1 MLHTAIALHMFSACI
16 SSGMAIL
23 ESAKRLELLLASIV
37 WKWAKEFY
45 VDFFGFLTSLEDV
58 TDDRLD
64 KELSTHTHT
73 HTHTHMYQGYQP
85 SRVSLDCS
93 RDLTICQGF

>member
-1 MLHTAIALHMFSACI
+1 M
-16 SSGMAIL
+16 
-23 ESAKRLELLLASIV
+23 
-37 WKWAKEFY
+37 
-45 VDFFGFLTSLEDV
+45 
-58 TDDRLD
+58 DDRLD
-64 KELSTHTHT
+64 KELST